1 MTPSSTRV
9 LPAPLPPS
17 PGAGAA
23 LRALREPA
31 TRRRVL
37 AGALAT
43 SLAVHLAFSL
53 WPVDLDAPP
62 ETPPLSV
69 TLTEMPP
76 PPKPVPVAAAPKPKP
91 KRIAPRPVAP
101 PMPVSEPEPPPIA
114 IDEPAPVAAD
124 EPAIANAEPGIAD
137 AAPAAEPAPV
147 AEAPAP
153 ATEVAAAP
161 EPAVDEAPPVRL
173 PPRVDLAYKVFLGTQ
188 GFWIGDATYR
198 FEHTGSQYRI
208 ATVGQARG
216 LAALL
221 IRGQGR
227 IESEGRITRT
237 GLQPARFAIERG
249 SSDRREVAAFDWES
263 GFVTLHNQDRAALE
277 LPTYDPLA
285 LMWQAYFTPPT
296 SDLQTFN
303 IATTRRVMRYTV
315 TREGTERIEWPQ
327 GEIDTERW
335 HRKSDDGRTDGY
347 VWLAPSLHYVPV
359 KMRVVA
365 TNRGTIEALLD
376 SIRVD
381 EPVAVQ

>member
-1 MTPSSTRV
+1 
-9 LPAPLPPS
+9 
-17 PGAGAA
+17 
-23 LRALREPA
+23 
-31 TRRRVL
+31 VL

-43 SLAVHLAFSL
+43 SLAVHFALSL
-53 WPVDLDAPP
+53 WPVDMAATP

-101 PMPVSEPEPPPIA
+101 PVPVSAPEPA
-114 IDEPAPVAAD
+114 PAPVALD
-124 EPAIANAEPGIAD
+124 EPAIAE
-137 AAPAAEPAPV
+137 AAPAVEAAP
-147 AEAPAP
+147 
-153 ATEVAAAP
+153 VAAAP
-161 EPAVDEAPPVRL
+161 EPTTEVVAAPDPAIPETPPVQL

-221 IRGQGR
+221 IRGQGK

-237 GLQPARFAIERG
+237 GLQPQRFAIERG

-263 GFVTLHNQDRAALE
+263 GIVTLHNQDTAALE

-296 SDLQTFN
+296 SDLQSFN

-315 TREGTERIEWPQ
+315 TREGTERIEWAQ

-335 HRKSDDGRTDGY
+335 HRRSDDGRTDGY

-359 KMRVVA
+359 KMRIVA
-365 TNRGTIEALLD
+365 TNRGTLEALLD

-381 EPVAVQ
+381 EPVALQ